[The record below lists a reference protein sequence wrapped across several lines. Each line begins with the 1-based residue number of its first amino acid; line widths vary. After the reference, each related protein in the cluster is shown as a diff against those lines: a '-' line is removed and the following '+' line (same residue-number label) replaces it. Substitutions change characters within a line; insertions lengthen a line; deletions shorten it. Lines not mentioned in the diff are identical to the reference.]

1 MDFPQISPDKSH
13 LKLFI
18 LYNNRLFYFF
28 NVDHVQLMKGSSCL
42 ELISCWVLVGTWY
55 QMEPRS
61 NQSTKASP
69 PPPPHPPKGGIGL
82 RKWEET
88 PACPWKK
95 GEKEEHK
102 IKCCNLIQ
110 KGRGISHHRGF
121 FLTHPQLNQIKFLFC
136 FNSN

>member
-28 NVDHVQLMKGSSCL
+28 NVNHVQLMKGSSCL

-95 GEKEEHK
+95 GEKEGHK

-121 FLTHPQLNQIKFLFC
+121 FFNPSTIKSNQIFILF
-136 FNSN
+136 

>member
-13 LKLFI
+13 LKSFI

-95 GEKEEHK
+95 GEKEGHK

>member
-18 LYNNRLFYFF
+18 LYNNRLFYFIFF

-69 PPPPHPPKGGIGL
+69 PPPKGGIGL

-95 GEKEEHK
+95 GEKEGHK

-110 KGRGISHHRGF
+110 KGRGISHHRGCCF
-121 FLTHPQLNQIKFLFC
+121 FNPSTIKSNQIFFC
-136 FNSN
+136 FHSN